1 MNGFVV
7 IDKPAGM
14 TSHDVVAGIRRL
26 LGIRKVG
33 HTGTLDPLATGVLL
47 VGINE
52 ATKLI
57 PFFDSHRKDYL
68 ATMHLGVETDTLDRQ
83 GRIIAQQT
91 PSVTPDEVA
100 AVLKTFVGEITQIP
114 PRYSAVKF
122 QGRPLYA
129 WARKGIDIDIEP
141 LSRTVEIYSMTV
153 DRIDLPDVVFRVSCS
168 RGTYVRSI
176 CADAGKKLGCGA
188 CLTELR
194 RMADGPFMEKSAL
207 QLNGLLPERQR
218 QMIEAGLIRLTDT
231 LPGLPAITVDAT
243 LMARLK
249 TGGQPT
255 ADNLR
260 GHDIPFL
267 AGGDMVKFITAGR
280 DLVAVARTLYAS
292 QEMPTMTEKTRI
304 FEILRVFNEV

>member
-14 TSHDVVAGIRRL
+14 TSHDVVAGIRRV

-33 HTGTLDPLATGVLL
+33 HAGTLDPLATGVLL
-47 VGINE
+47 AGINE

-68 ATMHLGVETDTLDRQ
+68 ATMRLGVETDTLDRQ

-100 AVLKTFVGEITQIP
+100 AVLKTFVGKITQIP

-129 WARKGIDIDIEP
+129 WARKGIDIEP
-141 LSRTVEIYSMTV
+141 LPRTVEIYSMTV
-153 DRIDLPDVVFRVSCS
+153 DRIDLPEVDFRVSCS
-168 RGTYVRSI
+168 RGTYIRSI
-176 CADAGKKLGCGA
+176 CADAGRELGCGA

-207 QLNGLLPERQR
+207 QLNGLTAERQR
-218 QMIEAGLIRLTDT
+218 HLLAEGLIRLTDT
-231 LPGLPAITVDAT
+231 LPGLPAITVDAI
-243 LMARLK
+243 LLARLK

-255 ADNLR
+255 ADALR

-267 AGGDMVKFITAGR
+267 AGGDMVKFVTAGR
-280 DLVAVARTLYAS
+280 DLVAVARALYAS
-292 QEMPTMTEKTRI
+292 QEMPTTTEKTRI

>member
-14 TSHDVVAGIRRL
+14 TSHDVVAGIRRV
-26 LGIRKVG
+26 LGIRKIG
-33 HTGTLDPLATGVLL
+33 HAGTLDPLATGVLL

-68 ATMHLGVETDTLDRQ
+68 ATMRLGVETDTLDRQ

-100 AVLKTFVGEITQIP
+100 AVLKTFVGKITQIP

-129 WARKGIDIDIEP
+129 WARKGIDIAP
-141 LSRTVEIYSMTV
+141 PSRTVEIYSMTV
-153 DRIDLPDVVFRVSCS
+153 DRIDLPEVVFRVSCS
-168 RGTYVRSI
+168 RGTYIRSI

-207 QLNGLLPERQR
+207 QLNGLTPERQR
-218 QMIEAGLIRLTDT
+218 HLLAEGLIRLTDA
-231 LPGLPAITVDAT
+231 LPRLPAITVDAA
-243 LMARLK
+243 LLARLK

-255 ADNLR
+255 TDALR

-267 AGGDMVKFITAGR
+267 AGGDMVKFVTAGR
-280 DLVAVARTLYAS
+280 DLVAVARALSAS
-292 QEMPTMTEKTRI
+292 QEMPTMTENTQI

>member
-7 IDKPAGM
+7 IDKPAGI
-14 TSHDVVAGIRRL
+14 TSHDVVAGIRRV

-33 HTGTLDPLATGVLL
+33 HAGTLDPLATGVLL

-57 PFFDSHRKDYL
+57 PFFDSHRKNYL
-68 ATMHLGVETDTLDRQ
+68 ATMRLGIETDTLDRQ
-83 GRIIAQQT
+83 GRIIAQQA

-100 AVLKTFVGEITQIP
+100 AVLKTFAGKITQIP

-129 WARKGIDIDIEP
+129 WARKGIDIEP
-141 LSRTVEIYSMTV
+141 LPRTVEIYSMTV

-168 RGTYVRSI
+168 RGTYIRSI

-207 QLNGLLPERQR
+207 QLNELTPERQR
-218 QMIEAGLIRLTDT
+218 QLLAEGLIRLTDT

-243 LMARLK
+243 LLARLK

-255 ADNLR
+255 ADALR
-260 GHDIPFL
+260 RHDIPFL
-267 AGGDMVKFITAGR
+267 AGGDMVKFVTAGR
-280 DLVAVARTLYAS
+280 DLVAVARAFYAS
-292 QEMPTMTEKTRI
+292 QEMPAMAENTQI

>member
-14 TSHDVVAGIRRL
+14 TSHDVVAGIRRV
-26 LGIRKVG
+26 LGIRKIG
-33 HTGTLDPLATGVLL
+33 HAGTLDPLATGVLL

-68 ATMHLGVETDTLDRQ
+68 ATMRLGIETDTLDRQ

-91 PSVTPDEVA
+91 PSVTPDEIT
-100 AVLKTFVGEITQIP
+100 AVLKTFAGKITQIP

-129 WARKGIDIDIEP
+129 WARKGIDIEP
-141 LSRTVEIYSMTV
+141 LSRTVEIHSMTV
-153 DRIDLPDVVFRVSCS
+153 DRINLPDVVFRVSCG

-176 CADAGKKLGCGA
+176 CADAGKKIGCGA

-207 QLNGLLPERQR
+207 QLNGLTPERQR
-218 QMIEAGLIRLTDT
+218 YLLAEGLIRLTDT
-231 LPGLPAITVDAT
+231 LPALPAMTVDAT
-243 LMARLK
+243 LLARLK

-255 ADNLR
+255 VDALR
-260 GHDIPFL
+260 RHDIPFL
-267 AGGDMVKFITAGR
+267 AGGDMVKFVTAGR
-280 DLVAVARTLYAS
+280 DLVAVAKALYAS
-292 QEMPTMTEKTRI
+292 QEMPTMTEKTQI
-304 FEILRVFNEV
+304 FEILRIFNEV

>member
-26 LGIRKVG
+26 LGIRKIG
-33 HTGTLDPLATGVLL
+33 HAGTLDPLATGVLL

-52 ATKLI
+52 GTKLI

-68 ATMHLGVETDTLDRQ
+68 ATMRLGVETDTLDRQ
-83 GRIIAQQT
+83 GRVIAQQT

-100 AVLKTFVGEITQIP
+100 AVLKTFTGKITQIP

-122 QGRPLYA
+122 QGRPLYT
-129 WARKGIDIDIEP
+129 WARKGIDIEP

-153 DRIDLPDVVFRVSCS
+153 DRIDLPEVVFRVCCS
-168 RGTYVRSI
+168 RGTYIRSI

-207 QLNGLLPERQR
+207 QLKGLTPERQR
-218 QMIEAGLIRLTDT
+218 HLLAEGLIRLTDA
-231 LPGLPAITVDAT
+231 LSGPPAIAVDAT
-243 LMARLK
+243 LLAGLK
-249 TGGQPT
+249 TGSQPT
-255 ADNLR
+255 ADVLR

-267 AGGDMVKFITAGR
+267 AGGDMVKFVTVGR
-280 DLVAVARTLYAS
+280 DLVAVARALYAS
-292 QEMPTMTEKTRI
+292 QEMPAMTEKTQI

>member
-1 MNGFVV
+1 MNGVVV

-14 TSHDVVAGIRRL
+14 TSHDIVAGIRRS

-33 HTGTLDPLATGVLL
+33 HAGTLDPLATGVLI

-52 ATKLI
+52 GTKLI
-57 PFFDSHRKDYL
+57 PFFDNHRKDYL
-68 ATMHLGVETDTLDRQ
+68 ATMRLGVETDTLDRQ

-91 PSVTPDEVA
+91 PSTTPDEVA
-100 AVLKTFVGEITQIP
+100 AVLKTFAGKITQTP
-114 PRYSAVKF
+114 PRYSAIKF

-129 WARKGIDIDIEP
+129 WARKGIDIEP

-168 RGTYVRSI
+168 RGTYIRSI

-207 QLNGLLPERQR
+207 QLKGLTPERQR
-218 QMIEAGLIRLTDT
+218 HLLAEGLIRLTDA
-231 LPGLPAITVDAT
+231 LSGLPAIIVDAT
-243 LMARLK
+243 QLAGLK
-249 TGGQPT
+249 TGSQPT
-255 ADNLR
+255 ADALR
-260 GHDIPFL
+260 GNDIPFL
-267 AGGDMVKFITAGR
+267 AGGDMVKFATAGR
-280 DLVAVARTLYAS
+280 DLVAISRALYTS
-292 QEMPTMTEKTRI
+292 QEMSTMTEKTQI